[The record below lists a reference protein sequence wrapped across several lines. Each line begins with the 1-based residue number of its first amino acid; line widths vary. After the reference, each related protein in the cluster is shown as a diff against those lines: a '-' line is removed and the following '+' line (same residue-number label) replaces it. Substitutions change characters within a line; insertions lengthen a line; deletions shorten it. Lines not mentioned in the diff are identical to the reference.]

1 MQFINIKYISKILE
15 TGTKGIDR
23 IIKTKQIILS
33 AGTIGSTEIL
43 LRSKHKLHLSD
54 KVGFRF
60 STNGDTFGI
69 INSTKDVVNDSRG
82 PQLTSIALFNNR
94 ITKDFEFSLE
104 DLGIP
109 KMFDDILSPIF
120 YLMTLEKKI
129 GSFLPQT
136 NFSDMFKELVLNKIS
151 KSTTADQ
158 LEKLIGGIV
167 ETPSFSLLTNKIS
180 EIITD
185 IKKLIFDNKSQGQ
198 IMYKNLGN
206 IIMLFGMGIDDGNGQ
221 LILDK
226 EKDRLDLKIKYNLDH
241 PVYDNIINTMKLFS
255 KEIGRNGES
264 NLVIPFW
271 DEKSKLEITAHP
283 LGGCCMGADSS
294 RGVVDGLGRVFRG
307 NTGNKDYYDGLY
319 VIDGSIIPSPL
330 GVNPSLS
337 ISALAFRIIEHIV
350 GEDEVDKNGK
360 KYWPK

>member
-1 MQFINIKYISKILE
+1 VNTITTTTALGNYKLLRTNVFQNAAKSINSPTHKLTNEQNLDANLSITNINEGLFDGLHPTRGEKEKYSKEHNICQRQGRCGLGCIPDARHTLNKQLYKAISNEKPIDIFPLCKVDHIGENNEDDNTVYKYKIYFKDF
-15 TGTKGIDR
+15 GDSFKGIDR

-69 INSTKDVVNDSRG
+69 INPTKEVVNDSRG

-136 NFSDMFKELVLNKIS
+136 NFSNMFKELVLNKIS

-167 ETPSFSLLTNKIS
+167 EIPSFSLLTNKIS

-185 IKKLIFDNKSQGQ
+185 IKKLIFDNNSQGQ
-198 IMYKNLGN
+198 IMDKNLGN

-221 LILDK
+221 LIIDK
-226 EKDRLDLKIKYNLDH
+226 EKDGLDLKKI
-241 PVYDNIINTMKLFS
+241 
-255 KEIGRNGES
+255 
-264 NLVIPFW
+264 
-271 DEKSKLEITAHP
+271 
-283 LGGCCMGADSS
+283 
-294 RGVVDGLGRVFRG
+294 
-307 NTGNKDYYDGLY
+307 
-319 VIDGSIIPSPL
+319 
-330 GVNPSLS
+330 
-337 ISALAFRIIEHIV
+337 
-350 GEDEVDKNGK
+350 
-360 KYWPK
+360 